1 MKFLCKHHQLL
12 PFLAAISV
20 GLRKIYP
27 VTNVG
32 LRLWL
37 FPNKIAKMKM
47 PNKIFQKGGDV
58 MLKTELQVIAKNEP
72 VMKDIV
78 PLANINLIEILYS
91 SILTIAEEE
100 KSKTTED

>member
-1 MKFLCKHHQLL
+1 
-12 PFLAAISV
+12 
-20 GLRKIYP
+20 
-27 VTNVG
+27 
-32 LRLWL
+32 
-37 FPNKIAKMKM
+37 
-47 PNKIFQKGGDV
+47 

>member
-1 MKFLCKHHQLL
+1 M
-12 PFLAAISV
+12 PFLVAISV

-32 LRLWL
+32 LRLG
-37 FPNKIAKMKM
+37 FGGVEVVAFSNKIAKMKM

-91 SILTIAEEE
+91 SILTIAEKE
-100 KSKTTED
+100 KSKSTED